1 MRRRADGSSRKL
13 IRSSF
18 RKPYPRF
25 GRSHLQTQGALMFAN
40 VFVNQSVIAMLGF
53 GIQELL
59 IIAFIVLILFGSRL
73 PSVMRSLGQ
82 GVVEFKKGVQGIEDE
97 KDNPRET

>member
-1 MRRRADGSSRKL
+1 M
-13 IRSSF
+13 
-18 RKPYPRF
+18 
-25 GRSHLQTQGALMFAN
+25 
-40 VFVNQSVIAMLGF
+40 F
-53 GIQELL
+53 GIGVQELL

-97 KDNPRET
+97 KESTPKP